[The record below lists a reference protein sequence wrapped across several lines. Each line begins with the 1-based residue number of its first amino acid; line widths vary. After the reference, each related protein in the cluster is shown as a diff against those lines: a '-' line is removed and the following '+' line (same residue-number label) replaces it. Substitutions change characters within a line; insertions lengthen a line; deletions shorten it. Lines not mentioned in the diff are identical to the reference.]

1 MVEQVLFHITLMLQ
15 VVVAVELLQLEQTIL
30 VNRVVMVEQV
40 QQQVLMQHQQQEQVV
55 VVVVQDF
62 LVQVLVEQV
71 VVELVE
77 DLPVQLQ

>member
-15 VVVAVELLQLEQTIL
+15 VEVAVELLQLEQTIL